1 MGRRDGT
8 IAARRR
14 PVSHLFSRS
23 VARHCPRSSA
33 ALSRFQKIWP
43 SRNARASRISHN
55 RAHIFGKIWRKR
67 ILTLTPIYPPISRH
81 VHRSCLD
88 TYLCFFFLLRPLEGI
103 NSMRVRLS
111 KLSHP
116 ILISHAPTLCGFDTG
131 NARRRKK

>member
-1 MGRRDGT
+1 MWEEGT
-8 IAARRR
+8 ERSR
-14 PVSHLFSRS
+14 PVEDRFRTFFLVPLPAIVPVLRPLSLASRKFGL
-23 VARHCPRSSA
+23 PET
-33 ALSRFQKIWP
+33 
-43 SRNARASRISHN
+43 SRISHN

-103 NSMRVRLS
+103 NSTRVRLS

-116 ILISHAPTLCGFDTG
+116 ILISHAPTLCGFDIG